1 MRRTSASITTNLG
14 TLEITRVV
22 DENPADLKEYGL
34 DAPRVEIE
42 FKASGDKTYGDYH
55 RLLIGAKSPTGGQ
68 LFAMRD
74 ADKRVILVPGHTDAI
89 FNRSTFDL
97 RDKTLVAIDRRR
109 SIGSPLRRN
118 WKHDRAW
125 QRRHRLEADETDGG
139 HRGPYRS

>member
-1 MRRTSASITTNLG
+1 MTAPLAVKANETDIGSITTNLG

-55 RLLIGAKSPTGGQ
+55 RLLIGGKSPTGGHV
-68 LFAMRD
+68 FARRD
-74 ADKRVILVPGHTDAI
+74 ADKRVILVPGHTDADLQPLDVRPARQDAAS
-89 FNRSTFDL
+89 RSTGE
-97 RDKTLVAIDRRR
+97 TVDRIAA
-109 SIGSPLRRN
+109 SAE

-125 QRRHRLEADETDGG
+125 QRRHRTG
-139 HRGPYRS
+139 S